1 MVEKMSPSTMAVTM
15 EPMAVPSDRSDAWSV
30 GKGDWGAL
38 AGCPR
43 SWLNETPQLR
53 QIRAHGGLLWPQL
66 GQIVSPLSSV
76 IGPRPTS
83 GVVEEIG
90 GQPSMRRAADGE
102 IARGPM
108 TGCGSSRSGS
118 GARHPPTALHHAKAA
133 SP

>member
-1 MVEKMSPSTMAVTM
+1 MGWVGLMAEKISPSTMAMTM
-15 EPMAVPSDRSDAWSV
+15 EPMAVPSDKSDAWSV

-38 AGCPR
+38 IGCPSSR
-43 SWLNETPQLR
+43 LNETPQLR
-53 QIRAHGGLLWPQL
+53 QILAHGGFEWPQL

-102 IARGPM
+102 IAGGPM
-108 TGCGSSRSGS
+108 TGCETSRSVS
-118 GARHPPTALHHAKAA
+118 G
-133 SP
+133 